1 MSQLQ
6 AHYDSVSAPVQVL
19 VVDILEPMSITKY
32 IQRTYNIYPPCLND
46 QPGVVWGLYN
56 YDGYIPTNYVI
67 RGDSNQTVHYR
78 YHTMTLSQMI
88 YQIDQALAASV
99 EEIPATID
107 HTTLKT
113 SAITRNRVSIEYS
126 LKNRSNIRLM
136 VYDIAG
142 KVIAE
147 LTEGVKGSGTY
158 FTTWYPKNNGVYFI
172 KLFTEKETLT
182 RKVII
187 LK

>member
-1 MSQLQ
+1 MSPLQ
-6 AHYDSVSAPVQVL
+6 AHYDSIGASVQVL
-19 VVDILEPMSITKY
+19 VVDILESMSKTKW
-32 IQRTYNIYPPCLND
+32 IQKTYNIYPPVLND
-46 QPGVVWGLYN
+46 QPGTVWNLYRW
-56 YDGYIPTNYVI
+56 DNYVP
-67 RGDSNQTVHYR
+67 SNFVIQRDADQTLFYR
-78 YHTMTLSQMI
+78 AHTMSLSQMI

-172 KLFTEKETLT
+172 KLFTEKGTLT
-182 RKVII
+182 RKAII

>member
-1 MSQLQ
+1 MSALQ
-6 AHYDSVSAPVQVL
+6 AHYDSSGAPVQVL
-19 VVDILEPMSITKY
+19 VVNIGEPMSTTKY
-32 IQRTYNIYPPCLND
+32 IQRTYNIYPPVLNN
-46 QPGVVWGLYN
+46 QSNSVWYLYN
-56 YDGYIPTNYVI
+56 QNGYIPLNHI
-67 RGDSNQTVHYR
+67 IQRDNNQTIFYWEN
-78 YHTMTLSQMI
+78 TMTLANCI
-88 YQIDQALAASV
+88 YWIDRALAASV

-107 HTTLKT
+107 HTSLKT
-113 SAITRNRVSIEYS
+113 SAISRNRVNIEYS

-136 VYDIAG
+136 VYDITG

-147 LTEGVKGSGTY
+147 LTDGVKGSGTY
-158 FTTWYPKNNGVYFI
+158 FTTWVPKNNGVYFI